1 MNFFVGLSH
10 LSIWNFLLV
19 FMSPAWQYLLLGS
32 ARSCGNAGSA
42 LLRCLIGYQ
51 PKVDSTETVSRYV
64 SSRKEGRHQWVN
76 ITSCNIAAR
85 LSGCLAPWL
94 SACALLLRLSCELFF
109 GGGRSAASPSNAGS
123 EEGPQPVDLVVAET
137 PVTFHPPH
145 PVEVVLAHEA
155 GRPENESVAA
165 TAEAAQAAETM
176 VVHMNDQRLQIA
188 QSLKSSLNQ
197 EFQPN
202 ISMLNTDQLCRHACD
217 LATAPGWMKECYNTQ
232 QNFTWAPAGFN
243 VLLRSSEFSLPH
255 WHEDPAVDA
264 GSHG

>member
-1 MNFFVGLSH
+1 VSQHN
-10 LSIWNFLLV
+10 LL
-19 FMSPAWQYLLLGS
+19 QYRSSAQRLLGS
-32 ARSCGNAGSA
+32 LAFG
-42 LLRCLIGYQ
+42 LRFAVAVIM
-51 PKVDSTETVSRYV
+51 R
-64 SSRKEGRHQWVN
+64 
-76 ITSCNIAAR
+76 A
-85 LSGCLAPWL
+85 
-94 SACALLLRLSCELFF
+94 FF

-176 VVHMNDQRLQIA
+176 VVHTNDQRLQIA

-202 ISMLNTDQLCRHACD
+202 ISMLNTAQLCRHACD
-217 LATAPGWMKECYNTQ
+217 LATAPDWMKECYNTQ

-243 VLLRSSEFSLPH
+243 VLLRSSEFILPH